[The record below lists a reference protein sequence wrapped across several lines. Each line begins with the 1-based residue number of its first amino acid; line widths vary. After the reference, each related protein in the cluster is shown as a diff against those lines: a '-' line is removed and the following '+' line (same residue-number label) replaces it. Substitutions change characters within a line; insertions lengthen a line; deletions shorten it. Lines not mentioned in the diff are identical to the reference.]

1 MKKVQNNLEGKF
13 IVLDGPDGCGKST
26 QAELLTKWVELQGT
40 SVASFR
46 DPGTTHIGEK
56 IRDILLDTANK
67 KMTANTEMLLYM
79 AARAQ
84 LWSEEIGPALEA
96 GKCVIMDRWVSSTFA
111 YQGYAG
117 KLGME
122 KVLQVA
128 SNSLERIWPEVT
140 VVFDVDTETAAKR
153 MDRELD
159 RMEQKG
165 KAFHA
170 KVREGFLKLADLGQD
185 VTVIDATQTID
196 AIHEQVI
203 TVVGEI

>member
-1 MKKVQNNLEGKF
+1 MNNLEGKF

-26 QAELLTKWVELQGT
+26 QTELLSKWVEAQGV

-46 DPGTTHIGEK
+46 DPGTTVIGEK
-56 IRDILLDTANK
+56 IREILLDTAHES
-67 KMTANTEMLLYM
+67 MTANTEMLLYM

-84 LWSEEIGPALEA
+84 LWSQEIEPALEQ
-96 GKCVIMDRWVSSTFA
+96 GKCVIMDRWVSSTLA

-140 VVFDVDTETAAKR
+140 IVLDVDTGTAAAR
-153 MDRELD
+153 MDRKLD

-165 KAFHA
+165 KQFHRQ
-170 KVREGFLKLADLGQD
+170 VREGFLKLADLGQD
-185 VTVIDATQTID
+185 VTVIDAMQTIE
-196 AIHEQVI
+196 AIHEE
-203 TVVGEI
+203 VVAAIQEI

>member
-1 MKKVQNNLEGKF
+1 MNNLNGKF

-26 QAELLTKWVELQGT
+26 QTELLSKWVESQGV

-46 DPGTTHIGEK
+46 DPGTTVIGEK
-56 IRDILLDTANK
+56 IREILLDTAHEA
-67 KMTANTEMLLYM
+67 MTANTEMLLYM

-84 LWSEEIGPALEA
+84 LWSEEIEPALEK
-96 GKCVIMDRWVSSTFA
+96 GKCVIMDRWISSTFA

-128 SNSLERIWPEVT
+128 SNSLERIWPDVT

-165 KAFHA
+165 KDFHRQ
-170 KVREGFLKLADLGQD
+170 VREGFLRLADLGQD
-185 VTVIDATQTID
+185 VTVIDATQTIE
-196 AIHEQVI
+196 AIHEE
-203 TVVGEI
+203 VVNVVKEI

>member
-1 MKKVQNNLEGKF
+1 MDKLKGKF
-13 IVLDGPDGCGKST
+13 IVLDGGDGCGKST
-26 QAELLTKWVELQGT
+26 QAELLSKWVEEQGV

-46 DPGTTHIGEK
+46 DPGTTEIGEK
-56 IRDILLDTANK
+56 IRNILLDIAHE

-84 LWSEEIGPALEA
+84 LWAEEIEPALEQS
-96 GKCVIMDRWVSSTFA
+96 KCVIMDRWISSTFA

-128 SNSLERIWPEVT
+128 EHSLERIWPEVT
-140 VVFDVDTETAAKR
+140 IVLDVDTETATSR

-165 KAFHA
+165 KEFHA

-185 VTVIDATQTID
+185 VTVIDATQTIE
-196 AIHEQVI
+196 AIHEQV
-203 TVVGEI
+203 VAAVKEI